1 MSAGAGLLL
10 NRAVNAVRRR
20 SRTAMTRAKV
30 LWHTERLHG
39 AARVRLEEDDCGL
52 VTMVKDAE
60 FYIEELLRHHAA
72 LGVRHILVIDNG
84 SQDATVEIAAR
95 HPDVTVLRNTLPPRD
110 FETHLRADLARRVY
124 AGGWLLFVDADEL
137 FDPPGTGPDAL
148 RRLCAYCNA
157 RGFTAVAG
165 QMLDMFSDRPL
176 SETARMPYAE
186 ALGAF
191 TLYSLDCIETRDF
204 HDPGIDFAWHL
215 RQSRCA
221 SPAVRILFGGIRKQ
235 HFGEACCL
243 TKQPLV
249 RNLPQVQPC
258 VHPHCAGNV
267 TCADVTALIRHYKF
281 AGDIIAR
288 ETAQIRRNTWDH
300 GQDRA
305 RMSKLAHAPDYVIT
319 CANARRFTGLDA
331 LVDEGFLVRSEAF
344 AAW

>member
-95 HPDVTVLRNTLPPRD
+95 HPDVTVLRNTLPPSE
-110 FETHLRADLARRVY
+110 FESRLRADLARRVY
-124 AGGWLLFVDADEL
+124 SGGWLLFVDSDEL
-137 FDPPGTGPDAL
+137 FDPPGTGPNAL
-148 RRLCAYCNA
+148 RRLCGYCNA
-157 RGFTAVAG
+157 RGFSAVVC
-165 QMLDMFSDRPL
+165 QVLDMFSDRPL
-176 SETARMPYAE
+176 SATAGMPYAD
-186 ALGAF
+186 ALRVF
-191 TLYSLDCIETRDF
+191 TKYSLDRIERYDF
-204 HDPGIDFAWHL
+204 HDSAIHFSWFMQ
-215 RQSRCA
+215 QSRCQ
-221 SPAVRILFGGIRKQ
+221 SPEVRILFGGIRRQ

-243 TKQPLV
+243 TAQRLV
-249 RNLPQVQPC
+249 RNLPEIGLYA
-258 VHPHCAGNV
+258 HPHFSTNV

-281 AGDIIAR
+281 TGDIIAR
-288 ETAQIRRNTWDH
+288 ETAQIRRNTWGH

-305 RMSKLAHAPDYVIT
+305 RMNKLVAAPDYVIT
-319 CANARRFTGLDA
+319 CANARRFTGLEA
-331 LVDEGFLVRSEAF
+331 LVEEGFLVRSETF
-344 AAW
+344 ATW